1 MWRSAR
7 SATRSSPAS
16 STSWTSR
23 AASSASTSATAR
35 RRSSRPLP
43 RPLPRVSA
51 RVTSGHHQQGGLEVV
66 VGSMFSGKSEE
77 LIRRVKRAVIARRT
91 VQVFKP
97 AIDERFGTELVRSH
111 DGDSF
116 VACPVRSSAEIIPLL
131 SAETS
136 VVGIDE
142 VQFFDP
148 GIVGVVRDLV
158 LSGRR
163 VICAGLDL
171 DFRGEPF
178 GPVPTL
184 LALAERV
191 DKLEAI
197 CVVCG
202 ESATRTQRI
211 VKDRKSTRLNSSH
224 SQISYAVF

>member
-1 MWRSAR
+1 MRR
-7 SATRSSPAS
+7 L
-16 STSWTSR
+16 TSH
-23 AASSASTSATAR
+23 A
-35 RRSSRPLP
+35 
-43 RPLPRVSA
+43 
-51 RVTSGHHQQGGLEVV
+51 GLEVV

-77 LIRRVKRAVIARRT
+77 LIRRVKRSLIARRQ

-97 AIDERFGTELVRSH
+97 QIDDRFGLELVRSH

-116 VACPVRSSAEIIPLL
+116 VARPVRSSAEIPGLL
-131 SAETS
+131 EAETS
-136 VVGIDE
+136 VVAVDE

-148 GIVGVVRDLV
+148 GIVDVARALV
-158 LSGRR
+158 AGGRR

-178 GPVPTL
+178 GPVPAL

-202 ESATRTQRI
+202 EPGTRTQRI
-211 VKDRKSTRLNSSH
+211 VNGTPADYDDPIIVIGAQEAYEARCRACHEVPRKAAATAATR
-224 SQISYAVF
+224 

>member
-1 MWRSAR
+1 
-7 SATRSSPAS
+7 
-16 STSWTSR
+16 
-23 AASSASTSATAR
+23 
-35 RRSSRPLP
+35 
-43 RPLPRVSA
+43 
-51 RVTSGHHQQGGLEVV
+51 
-66 VGSMFSGKSEE
+66 MFSGKSEE

-97 AIDERFGTELVRSH
+97 AIDDRFGSELVRSH
-111 DGDSF
+111 DGDTF
-116 VACPVRSSAEIIPLL
+116 VARPVRSSAEIGPLL
-131 SAETS
+131 LPETS
-136 VVGIDE
+136 VVGVDE

-148 GIVGVVRDLV
+148 GIVGVVRELV
-158 LSGRR
+158 TNGRR

-211 VKDRKSTRLNSSH
+211 VNGVPADYDDPIIVIGAQEAYEARCRACHTVPRR
-224 SQISYAVF
+224 ATVRA

>member
-1 MWRSAR
+1 M
-7 SATRSSPAS
+7 
-16 STSWTSR
+16 R
-23 AASSASTSATAR
+23 A
-35 RRSSRPLP
+35 
-43 RPLPRVSA
+43 
-51 RVTSGHHQQGGLEVV
+51 SGHSGLEVI

-77 LIRRVKRAVIARRT
+77 LIRRVKRAVIARRA

-97 AIDERFGTELVRSH
+97 AIDDRYGVEVVRSH

-116 VACPVRSSAEIIPLL
+116 QARPVRSSVEIL
-131 SAETS
+131 SQVLPEAT

-142 VQFFDP
+142 VQFFDA
-148 GIVGVVRDLV
+148 GVVQVVRDLV
-158 LSGRR
+158 ASGRR

-178 GPVPTL
+178 GPVPVL

-202 ESATRTQRI
+202 EPATRTQRI
-211 VKDRKSTRLNSSH
+211 VNGVPAFYDDPIIVIGAKEAYEARCRTCHEVPRRS
-224 SQISYAVF
+224 AVPV